1 MRRIVSRLASCRY
14 VYISSANF
22 QRRCGTTAST
32 AVVQNLESVHQGGS
46 IFLDATNTGNN
57 TITATVRIRTVWQD
71 HCEVHWHSEEQKKS
85 GAVSVAREDDG
96 FAHIIFNDSKQ
107 LQAEQDYK
115 IDLRVPEII
124 NIYVKGANMNLEMEN
139 KVQGD
144 VSIETSGG
152 SVILDKV
159 RGENIDLDIGDAT
172 LNVKKVIEAS
182 ALNVSCSKLDAKMIN
197 GDMIDVKCM
206 GEIQVG
212 AMYSKEARLVSGR
225 GATIH
230 GLHGNLKVDKIF
242 L

>member
-1 MRRIVSRLASCRY
+1 
-14 VYISSANF
+14 
-22 QRRCGTTAST
+22 
-32 AVVQNLESVHQGGS
+32 
-46 IFLDATNTGNN
+46 
-57 TITATVRIRTVWQD
+57 
-71 HCEVHWHSEEQKKS
+71 
-85 GAVSVAREDDG
+85 
-96 FAHIIFNDSKQ
+96 
-107 LQAEQDYK
+107 
-115 IDLRVPEII
+115 
-124 NIYVKGANMNLEMEN
+124 MEN
-139 KVQGD
+139 KVQGN